1 MKKDARLQC
10 GPTRATST
18 GKPGLC
24 WRRILLQ
31 CLSRSAPAAEA
42 AAQAAAEVD
51 GRAEEEAQEAGA
63 EVDGRAEEEAQEAGA
78 RVEAARVEPVAR
90 AGKAELEARAE
101 LVAQAGQ
108 AARVEL
114 EARAELPDAA
124 AVESRIPISTIQT
137 AYLRSR
143 ERLFRN
149 SLRQHLQISRF
160 WRPLRRE
167 PADSPSST
175 PMIFWED

>member
-1 MKKDARLQC
+1 MLVTKPMWPFIRSTCGASWRRLLAEVHSYSCVLEMKKDARLQC

-42 AAQAAAEVD
+42 AAQAAEVD
-51 GRAEEEAQEAGA
+51 GRAEEEAQEAG
-63 EVDGRAEEEAQEAGA
+63 V

-114 EARAELPDAA
+114 EGQEGQAARVEPEARAELPDAA
-124 AVESRIPISTIQT
+124 AVETRI
-137 AYLRSR
+137 
-143 ERLFRN
+143 
-149 SLRQHLQISRF
+149 
-160 WRPLRRE
+160 
-167 PADSPSST
+167 
-175 PMIFWED
+175 